1 MNLLSHTDRCGEFS
15 FSRNPKGGKQ
25 SVYIHT
31 MDFYLL
37 CKEKGIWLSESSGL
51 QTPIRQSILQLKLQ
65 FLELNRAPKACDHGH

>member
-1 MNLLSHTDRCGEFS
+1 MNLLPHTDRGRVLILQKSE
-15 FSRNPKGGKQ
+15 GGKTI
-25 SVYIHT
+25 SLHT
-31 MDFYLL
+31 YNDFYLL